1 MHPACALVSGPRRR
15 RSGSVVLDVVGAAA
29 GQPGGQPLD
38 GHLEVGVLVHEGLEL
53 VGQPGEGHLLLAPP
67 RRQLLQPPVGEV
79 HGRLPGSGQ
88 SAKASATSWRCST
101 SWTLAEPTAGLAD
114 ARRLTRRSVR
124 PEGRCSGRLTAMNC
138 HAPMFAASSCT
149 HTTSVAFGYCSSTA
163 TICWAG
169 SG

>member
-67 RRQLLQPPVGEV
+67 VGQLLQAPVGEV
-79 HGRLPGSGQ
+79 HGSQR
-88 SAKASATSWRCST
+88 AKAVATSSRCST
-101 SWTLAEPTAGLAD
+101 SCTLAEPTAGLAD
-114 ARRLTRRSVR
+114 ALRPTRRSVR
-124 PEGRCSGRLTAMNC
+124 PSSSSGRLVAMNC
-138 HAPMFAASSCT
+138 QAPMFAGSSCT
-149 HTTSVAFGYCSSTA
+149 QTSSSAFGYRSTA
-163 TICWAG
+163 ERIWSAG